1 MIKLFNTLTKKRE
14 KLPKP
19 KKGKPLRIFVCG
31 PTVYDYSHIGHARVY
46 LTFDMLVRYLRYKK
60 QPVFYLQNITDID
73 DKIINRAHQSKQKPA
88 QLTKQFER
96 AYYDDMKTLG
106 IASVNKYAPA
116 SQFIKEIIAQIK
128 RLIKKKFAYKTSSG
142 IYFRVKKFKNYGQ
155 LSKQDLNALRPG
167 YRIEPD
173 PEKEDILDFG
183 LWKLKKQ
190 KWEPSW
196 PSPWG
201 AGRPGWHI
209 EDTAISEKF
218 FGPQYD
224 LHGAAVDL
232 KFPHH
237 EAEIAQQ
244 ESASGKKPFVK
255 IWIHTGF
262 LVVEGKKM
270 SKSLGNFITIRNYLK
285 KFTPESL
292 RFLVLSHYY
301 RSPIDYQEE
310 TAKQAERSLMTLRNF
325 LVRLELMQDEGKS
338 GLNVTGLARS
348 AEKNFEAA
356 LEDDFNTPDAIAAL
370 FFLINQMEPM
380 VWDLRKG
387 EAQFLKRFLMKKLAI
402 FGIDMEKFLAI
413 PPKIQQLIQRRELFR
428 TSKQFIQADAL
439 RKQID
444 ALGYLIEDT
453 RKGPLVYAKKLSQT
467 PATKSGS

>member
-1 MIKLFNTLTKKRE
+1 MIQLFNTLTKKRE

-19 KKGKPLRIFVCG
+19 KKGKPLRLFVCG
-31 PTVYDYSHIGHARVY
+31 PTVYDLSHIGHARVY

-60 QPVFYLQNITDID
+60 QPIFYLQNITDID
-73 DKIINRAHQSKQKPA
+73 DKIIDRAHQGKQRPA
-88 QLTKQFER
+88 ELAKHFEK
-96 AYYDDMKTLG
+96 AYYEDMKALDINNVT
-106 IASVNKYAPA
+106 KYAPA
-116 SQFIKEIIAQIK
+116 SQFIKEIIIQIK
-128 RLIKKKFAYKTSSG
+128 KLIKKRFAYKTSSG
-142 IYFRVKKFKNYGQ
+142 VYFRVKKFKNYGQ

-173 PEKEDILDFG
+173 PEKEDVFDFG

-190 KWEPSW
+190 RWEPSW

-224 LHGAAVDL
+224 IHGAAADL

-255 IWIHTGF
+255 LWIHTGF

-285 KFTPESL
+285 KFSPESL
-292 RFLVLSHYY
+292 RYLVLSHYY
-301 RSPIDYQEE
+301 RSPIDYQEDL
-310 TAKQAERSLMTLRNF
+310 ARQAERSLMNLRNF
-325 LVRLELMQDEGKS
+325 LVRLELMQEEGKS
-338 GLNVTGLARS
+338 GLNVIGLTKT
-348 AEKNFEAA
+348 AEKNFEDA
-356 LEDDFNTPDAIAAL
+356 LADDFNTPDAIASL

-380 VWDLRKG
+380 VWDLRKD

-402 FGIDMEKFLAI
+402 FGIQMEKFLAI
-413 PPKIQQLIQRRELFR
+413 PPKIQELLKQRELFR
-428 TSKQFIQADAL
+428 TSKQFIQSDAL